1 VIGLPAGRPNPELG
15 RKFLDFALSR
25 EAQELWETKH
35 GTVSLRDD
43 IAPAK
48 AERGRRLIRDT
59 KLMASTVADMDK
71 FFPQQR
77 DLLDEWINLFK

>member
-1 VIGLPAGRPNPELG
+1 MIGLPAGGPNPDLG
-15 RKFLDFALSR
+15 KKFLDFALSR
-25 EAQELWETKH
+25 EAQEAWEAKY

-48 AERGRRLIRDT
+48 AERGRRLIKDT

-77 DLLDEWINLFK
+77 ELLDEWINLFK